1 MEFIKKMKKIQFT
14 VIVTV
19 LLFLACSCMT
29 PAVQAPAAQD
39 PLVLMEIAP
48 LPRAVVAAQQAV
60 TEYEPVYAVY
70 RIIEV
75 TEVNGVQKFFLVRF
89 GADRAGIEVG
99 VTGEIGEDASFQRI
113 IGNYKIVELL
123 GNFFSCEITE
133 LAYRIGTNAHARVV
147 IGEKVKE

>member
-1 MEFIKKMKKIQFT
+1 ME
-14 VIVTV
+14 V
-19 LLFLACSCMT
+19 
-29 PAVQAPAAQD
+29 
-39 PLVLMEIAP
+39 AP
-48 LPRAVVAAQQAV
+48 LPRAVVAANQSV

-89 GADRAGIEVG
+89 GADRTGIEIG
-99 VTGEIGEDASFQRI
+99 VTGEIGEDSSFQRI

-123 GNFFSCEITE
+123 GNFFRCEVTE
-133 LAYRIGTNAHARVV
+133 LAYRMGANAHARVV

>member
-1 MEFIKKMKKIQFT
+1 MESVKKMKIIRYAVIT
-14 VIVTV
+14 VWA
-19 LLFLACSCMT
+19 LFFACSCKT
-29 PAVQAPAAQD
+29 SDA
-39 PLVLMEIAP
+39 LILMEVAP
-48 LPRAVVAAQQAV
+48 LPRAVVAANQSV

-89 GADRAGIEVG
+89 GADRTGIEIG
-99 VTGEIGEDASFQRI
+99 VTGEIGEDSSFQRI

-123 GNFFSCEITE
+123 GNFFRCEVTE
-133 LAYRIGTNAHARVV
+133 LAYRMGANAHARVV